1 MASKV
6 MFSFFLIF
14 SSIVHQGISQSLEE
28 LLGGL
33 GKNMGVVKEAQ
44 CMQKLVACNKYLKD
58 QSNVPEECCGPLRE
72 IATSNDQECLCAF
85 FNNQQ
90 MLDSMQI
97 SRDDAMKLP
106 NACSVPVEISTCNN
120 VQSPPVSDINLDPK
134 MFGPPA
140 ESSSA
145 TGLIRFGVSS
155 FFALLAAALF

>member
-120 VQSPPVSDINLDPK
+120 GNYYYYYYYY
-134 MFGPPA
+134 
-140 ESSSA
+140 
-145 TGLIRFGVSS
+145 RF
-155 FFALLAAALF
+155 FFMCVDVCAIFKWLHFMWLQIS